1 MVNNSF
7 VQTLK
12 SRRISI
18 IAGAI
23 LLLLILLLALNRFF
37 GSATLNPSPQ
47 TGAAQT
53 DSNKSAAGPG
63 APGAAP
69 SAASGGG
76 AATKQAGSAPQAG
89 QTGGPPPGPPVKVAM
104 VRESA
109 VTDDVTAVG
118 TLIADESV
126 VIRPEIAGR
135 IVKIHFNE
143 GQPVNA
149 GATLVSMDTADLRA
163 KLAANEAD
171 VTVNRQRFDRARNM
185 AGQNFMSQ
193 QAVDEAN
200 SNLSRAIALKQETLA
215 QLAKANIR
223 APFGG
228 TVGLRKVSVGAYLSA
243 GDDIV
248 SLEDISALKLDFRI
262 PEVFLSKITKD
273 QDVNVRV
280 DTFPKEIFSGKIYA
294 LEPTVD
300 VQTRTAML
308 RARIP
313 NPDNKLKPGMFSRVT
328 LILEKRGTAM
338 VIPEQAIVP
347 KGNQAIVVKV
357 VDGKAEFV
365 PVKLGR
371 RRPGEVEILEG
382 LAVNDTVV
390 TDGQIKLQ
398 PGAPV
403 TVMGAPPPAAG
414 QPSPPKS

>member
-1 MVNNSF
+1 MVNTSF
-7 VQTLK
+7 TQAVK
-12 SRRISI
+12 SRRISL

-23 LLLLILLLALNRFF
+23 LLLLIVFLAFNRFF
-37 GSATLNPSPQ
+37 GGGVKPPLQA
-47 TGAAQT
+47 GAAQT
-53 DSNKSAAGPG
+53 EATKSGSGQG

-69 SAASGGG
+69 SAAPGGG
-76 AATKQAGSAPQAG
+76 AATKQAGGAPQAG
-89 QTGGPPPGPPVKVAM
+89 PAGGAGPPVKVAI

-118 TLIADESV
+118 TLLADESV

-143 GQPVNA
+143 GQPVAA
-149 GATLVSMDTADLRA
+149 GASLVSMDTSDLRA

-171 VTVNRQRFDRARNM
+171 VTVNRQRFERARDM
-185 AGQNFMSQ
+185 FGQNFMSQ

-215 QLAKANIR
+215 QLAKAEIR
-223 APFGG
+223 APFKG
-228 TVGLRKVSVGAYLSA
+228 TLGLRKVSNGAYLRA

-262 PEVFLSKITKD
+262 PEVFLSKITND

-280 DTFPKEIFSGKIYA
+280 DTFPKETFSGKIYA
-294 LEPTVD
+294 VEPAVD

-328 LILEKRGTAM
+328 LILEKRGTAL

-347 KGNQAIVVKV
+347 KGNATMVVKV

-365 PVKLGR
+365 AVKLGR
-371 RRPGEVEILEG
+371 RRPGEVEIVEG
-382 LAVNDTVV
+382 LKVNDTVV

-403 TVMGAPPPAAG
+403 TVMGSPPAAG

>member
-1 MVNNSF
+1 MVNNQF
-7 VQTLK
+7 LQTIK
-12 SRRISI
+12 SRRISL

-23 LLLLILLLALNRFF
+23 LLLLILLLAFNRFF
-37 GSATLNPSPQ
+37 GGGVKPPLQAGVAKVESAKPISGQ
-47 TGAAQT
+47 
-53 DSNKSAAGPG
+53 G

-76 AATKQAGSAPQAG
+76 AAGKQAG
-89 QTGGPPPGPPVKVAM
+89 GGPQGGPPVKVAM

-118 TLIADESV
+118 TLIADEAV

-143 GQPVNA
+143 GQPVAA
-149 GATLVSMDTADLRA
+149 GATLVSMDTSDLRA

-171 VTVNRQRFDRARNM
+171 VTVNRQRFERARNM
-185 AGQNFMSQ
+185 AGEKFISQ
-193 QAVDEAN
+193 QAVEEAS

-215 QLAKANIR
+215 QLAKADIR
-223 APFGG
+223 APFKG
-228 TVGLRKVSVGAYLSA
+228 TLGLRKVSNGAYLRA

-248 SLEDISALKLDFRI
+248 SLEDISALKLDFRV

-280 DTFPKEIFSGKIYA
+280 DTFPKEVFSGKVYA
-294 LEPTVD
+294 VEPTVD

-313 NPDNKLKPGMFSRVT
+313 NPDSKLKPGMFSRVT
-328 LILEKRGTAM
+328 LILEKRGTAL

-347 KGNQAIVVKV
+347 KGSVFIVVKV

-371 RRPGEVEILEG
+371 RRPGEVEIIEG
-382 LAVNDTVV
+382 LAVNDTVI

-403 TVMGAPPPAAG
+403 TVMGAPTPAAG
-414 QPSPPKS
+414 QANGPKT

>member
-1 MVNNSF
+1 MLDTSF
-7 VQTLK
+7 IQALK
-12 SRRISI
+12 SRRISL

-23 LLLLILLLALNRFF
+23 LLLLILFLAFNRFF
-37 GSATLNPSPQ
+37 GGMKPPLQSGTELPKAVSGQ
-47 TGAAQT
+47 A
-53 DSNKSAAGPG
+53 

-69 SAASGGG
+69 SAAPGAG
-76 AATKQAGSAPQAG
+76 AAGKQAGSGPQA
-89 QTGGPPPGPPVKVAM
+89 GGPPPGPPVKVAM

-118 TLIADESV
+118 TLIADEAV

-143 GQPVNA
+143 GQPIAA
-149 GATLVSMDTADLRA
+149 GATLVSMDTSDLRA

-171 VTVNRQRFDRARNM
+171 VTVNRQRFERARNM
-185 AGQNFMSQ
+185 AGEKFMSQ
-193 QAVDEAN
+193 QAVEEAS

-215 QLAKANIR
+215 QLAKAEIR
-223 APFGG
+223 APFKG
-228 TVGLRKVSVGAYLSA
+228 TLGLRKVSNGAYLRA

-280 DTFPKEIFSGKIYA
+280 DTYPKEIFAGKVYA
-294 LEPTVD
+294 FEPAVD

-313 NPDNKLKPGMFSRVT
+313 NAEGKLKPGMFSRVT
-328 LILEKRGTAM
+328 LILEKRGTAL

-347 KGNQAIVVKV
+347 KGNASMVVKV

-365 PVKLGR
+365 PVTLGR
-371 RRPGEVEILEG
+371 RRPGEVEIVSG

-403 TVMGAPPPAAG
+403 TVMGSPPPAAG
-414 QPSPPKS
+414 QPGAPKS